1 MHVRQARYTKHQPQY
16 LCFRIHSRDTSCYV
30 HNSRGKQKKG
40 KEQNIPT
47 PAERPEPSTHRYPGH
62 ANKINKRAVTEIT
75 GNLRKQERQVSGL
88 LFQLYLKRGIES
100 ETLFTRR
107 PQVLDLQVLITFL
120 SEDLLSAVNS
130 RKGSVK

>member
-40 KEQNIPT
+40 KKQNIPT

-62 ANKINKRAVTEIT
+62 ENKINKRAVTEIT